1 MNIVETVMVQAHN
14 ACVARGRAVTQ
25 VLKNH
30 VGRRF
35 QDTIV
40 DGWTK
45 TLFNLTGKHYY
56 TAHIN
61 DNIIELKLELW
72 SHGKFV
78 NQKTKRVVLD
88 DASVEE
94 AAPVDWST
102 KTAGS
107 DQTYTITVTI
117 QNFPD
122 DPEEFIKR
130 VQESASLTNP
140 GDSVRWHDVLGRTI
154 KGVSKDSKHEV
165 FLADPMAVAKT
176 MFIGEVFSQDVIEE
190 KVERAF
196 VIDDYTWTYYK

>member
-35 QDTIV
+35 QQCIIDS
-40 DGWTK
+40 WTE
-45 TLFNLTGKHYY
+45 TWFNLTGKPYI
-56 TAHIN
+56 TARN
-61 DNIIELKLELW
+61 LDDIIEVKLETW

-78 NQKTKRVVLD
+78 NQKTKRAILD
-88 DASVEE
+88 NISVEE
-94 AAPVDWST
+94 SAPVDWST

-130 VQESASLTNP
+130 VQESASFTNP

-154 KGVSKDSKHEV
+154 KGVSKLSPQYVVITE
-165 FLADPMAVAKT
+165 PIAVAKT
-176 MFIGEVFSQDVIEE
+176 MFIGEVFSQDFIEE
-190 KVERAF
+190 KVERNF
-196 VIDDYTWTYYK
+196 VIDDYTWTYAE